1 MFGMGYRH
9 AEILIYLTQW
19 FSTGDAFTLQ
29 GTFGNVS
36 RRLYLS
42 QLGVGEGEEVV
53 TGIYTEIRDAAE

>member
-19 FSTGDAFTLQ
+19 FSTGDNFALQ
-29 GTFGNVS
+29 GTFGSVS
-36 RRLYLS
+36 RHLYFS

-53 TGIYTEIRDAAE
+53 TGIYTEIKDAAE